1 MVVKDPDDGLNSQRR
16 SRAGYDEDPASPRPA
31 ARTGRVR
38 EKIMGRQDET
48 VSAQAIIIM
57 GVSGSGK
64 STLATL
70 LGKRL
75 DCPFFEGDSF
85 HSDANVAKMRG
96 GEPLTDADRWPWLD
110 LLGQAIG
117 DAVRRE
123 GVAVA
128 ACSALKRIYRDRL
141 RAAIEAPTRFILLE
155 AGREELVRRVSN
167 RPGHY
172 MPPSLID
179 SQLAILE
186 RPGADETALALESM
200 LTPEQEAA
208 RALQWLSSNGAGAKR
223 PARAG

>member
-1 MVVKDPDDGLNSQRR
+1 MVRKHEM
-16 SRAGYDEDPASPRPA
+16 A
-31 ARTGRVR
+31 
-38 EKIMGRQDET
+38 
-48 VSAQAIIIM
+48 SAQAIIIM

-64 STLATL
+64 STLADL
-70 LGKRL
+70 LGRQL
-75 DCPFFEGDSF
+75 GCPCFEGDSY
-85 HSDANVAKMRG
+85 HSAANVAKMREG
-96 GEPLTDADRWPWLD
+96 VPLTDADRWPWLD
-110 LLGQAIG
+110 ALGGAIG
-117 DAVRRE
+117 KAVRQE
-123 GVAVA
+123 GIAIA
-128 ACSALKRIYRDRL
+128 ACSALKRAYRDRL
-141 RAAIEAPTRFILLE
+141 RAAIGAPTRFILLE

>member
-1 MVVKDPDDGLNSQRR
+1 
-16 SRAGYDEDPASPRPA
+16 
-31 ARTGRVR
+31 
-38 EKIMGRQDET
+38 MGRQDE
-48 VSAQAIIIM
+48 VGSAQAIIIM

-70 LGKRL
+70 LGQRL

-85 HSDANVAKMRG
+85 HSDANVQKMRG

-117 DAVRRE
+117 KAVRQD

-141 RAAIEAPTRFILLE
+141 RAAIGMPTRFILLE
-155 AGREELVRRVSN
+155 AGREELVRRINS

-172 MPPSLID
+172 MPSSLID

-186 RPGADETALALESM
+186 RPGADEQSLALESM
-200 LTPEQEAA
+200 LTPDQEVD
-208 RALQWLSSNGAGAKR
+208 RVLQWLTTGTAEPKR
-223 PARAG
+223 PARAH